1 MSEAV
6 ISIFYFEDS
15 LHDIG
20 VTSNFYFEHFSN
32 PRFKV
37 SQLAHDVVTTLGFG
51 CTLVA
56 TLDNVLTPL
65 LQRCVSDV
73 VTDVVTNDVK
83 TNVVTTLCFRRRFP
97 DLVLTLKQRRDSDVS
112 FLMKI

>member
-6 ISIFYFEDS
+6 TSIFYFEDS

-20 VTSNFYFEHFSN
+20 VTSNFYFDHFCN

-37 SQLAHDVVTTLGFG
+37 SQLAHDVVTTLAFG

-56 TLDNVLTPL
+56 TLDNVFTLL

-73 VTDVVTNDVK
+73 LLRPK
-83 TNVVTTLCFRRRFP
+83 TNAVTTLCFRRRFD
-97 DLVLTLKQRRDSDVS
+97 DLVLTLQQCHDSDV
-112 FLMKI
+112 FFMMKI